1 MCWITNKKLKFKI
14 AKENI
19 PIYKI
24 CCKEDDKILSYFKRF
39 EYKLDC
45 LYNTNFEVSFAL
57 DSIIIYKGFHSY
69 SLNKTYLDK
78 RYDNIRVFKN
88 ESFIELI
95 RNSKNSN
102 KLNDYPFGIVVSG
115 YIPEGGAY
123 ALNEYGE
130 YVSDSIILNKI
141 ENA

>member
-24 CCKEDDKILSYFKRF
+24 CRKVNDEIFSYYKNF
-39 EYKLDC
+39 EYRLGW
-45 LYNTNFEVSFAL
+45 LYNTNFEVAVNTKMSE
-57 DSIIIYKGFHSY
+57 IYKGFHSY
-69 SLNKTYLDK
+69 SLNKTYYEK
-78 RYDNIRVFKN
+78 RYDIIRVFKN

-95 RNSKNSN
+95 FNSN
-102 KLNDYPFGIVVSG
+102 SNRFNDYSSGVVVSG
-115 YIPEGGAY
+115 YIPKGSAY

-141 ENA
+141 ENV

>member
-24 CCKEDDKILSYFKRF
+24 CRKEDDKILSYYKKF
-39 EYKLDC
+39 EYRLGW
-45 LYNTNFEVSFAL
+45 LYNTNFEVAL
-57 DSIIIYKGFHSY
+57 DDKMSEIYKGFHSY
-69 SLNKTYLDK
+69 SLNKTYYEK

-88 ESFIELI
+88 ENFIELI
-95 RNSKNSN
+95 FNSN
-102 KLNDYPFGIVVSG
+102 SNRLNDYSFGIVVSG
-115 YIPEGGAY
+115 YIPKGSAY

>member
-1 MCWITNKKLKFKI
+1 MCWFTSKKLKFKI

-24 CCKEDDKILSYFKRF
+24 CCKEDDKILSYYKKF
-39 EYKLDC
+39 EYRLGW
-45 LYNTNFEVSFAL
+45 LYNTNFEVAFDDKMSE
-57 DSIIIYKGFHSY
+57 IYKGFHSY
-69 SLNKTYLDK
+69 SLNKTYYEK
-78 RYDNIRVFKN
+78 RYDIIRVFKN

-95 RNSKNSN
+95 FNSNSN
-102 KLNDYPFGIVVSG
+102 KLDAYPSGIVVSG
-115 YIPEGGAY
+115 YIPKGGAY

-130 YVSDSIILNKI
+130 YVSNSIILNKI

>member
-24 CCKEDDKILSYFKRF
+24 CRKEDDKILSYYRRF
-39 EYKLDC
+39 EYRLDC
-45 LYNTNFEVSFAL
+45 LYNTNFEVSL
-57 DSIIIYKGFHSY
+57 TTDDIIIYKGFHSY

-78 RYDNIRVFKN
+78 RYDNIRVLKN
-88 ESFIELI
+88 ESFIEFIL
-95 RNSKNSN
+95 NSNSN

-115 YIPEGGAY
+115 YIPKGSAY

-130 YVSDSIILNKI
+130 YVSNSIILNKI

>member
-24 CCKEDDKILSYFKRF
+24 CRKEDDKILSYFKHF
-39 EYKLDC
+39 EYKLGW
-45 LYNTNFEVSFAL
+45 LYETNFEVAIDTKTSE
-57 DSIIIYKGFHSY
+57 IYKGFHSY
-69 SLNKTYLDK
+69 SLNKTYSNK
-78 RYDNIRVFKN
+78 WYNIVRVFKN
-88 ESFIELI
+88 ENFIELI
-95 RNSKNSN
+95 FNSN
-102 KLNDYPFGIVVSG
+102 SNRLNSYSFGIVVSG
-115 YIPEGGAY
+115 YIPKSSAY

>member
-19 PIYKI
+19 PIYKV
-24 CCKEDDKILSYFKRF
+24 CRKEDNEILSYFKHF

-45 LYNTNFEVSFAL
+45 LYNTNFEVAFDDKMSE
-57 DSIIIYKGFHSY
+57 IYKGFHSY
-69 SLNKTYLDK
+69 SLNKTYYEK
-78 RYDNIRVFKN
+78 RYDIIGVFKN

-95 RNSKNSN
+95 FNSNSN
-102 KLNDYPFGIVVSG
+102 KIAEYSSGIVVSG
-115 YIPEGGAY
+115 YIPKGSAY

-141 ENA
+141 ENV

>member
-24 CCKEDDKILSYFKRF
+24 CRKEDDKILSYYKKF
-39 EYKLDC
+39 EYKLGW
-45 LYNTNFEVSFAL
+45 LYETNFEVSL
-57 DSIIIYKGFHSY
+57 TTDDTIIYKGFHSY
-69 SLNKTYLDK
+69 SLNKTYYEK
-78 RYDNIRVFKN
+78 RYDIIRVFKN

-95 RNSKNSN
+95 LESNGN
-102 KLNDYPFGIVVSG
+102 KLDTYSFGIVVSG
-115 YIPEGGAY
+115 YIPKGSAY

-130 YVSDSIILNKI
+130 YVSNSIILNKI
-141 ENA
+141 ENV

>member
-1 MCWITNKKLKFKI
+1 MCWFTNKKLKFKI

-24 CCKEDDKILSYFKRF
+24 CCKEDDKILSYYKKF
-39 EYKLDC
+39 EYRLGW
-45 LYNTNFEVSFAL
+45 LYNTNFEVAFDDKMSE
-57 DSIIIYKGFHSY
+57 IYKGFHSY
-69 SLNKTYLDK
+69 SLNKTYYEK
-78 RYDNIRVFKN
+78 RYDIIRVFKN

-95 RNSKNSN
+95 LESNSN
-102 KLNDYPFGIVVSG
+102 RIAECPSGIVVSG
-115 YIPEGGAY
+115 YIPKGSAY

-130 YVSDSIILNKI
+130 YVSNSIILNKI

>member
-24 CCKEDDKILSYFKRF
+24 CRKEDDKILSYFKHF
-39 EYKLDC
+39 EYKLGR
-45 LYNTNFEVSFAL
+45 LYNTNFEVAVDIKMSE
-57 DSIIIYKGFHSY
+57 IYKGFHSY
-69 SLNKTYLDK
+69 SLNKTYYEK
-78 RYDNIRVFKN
+78 RYDIISVFKN

-95 RNSKNSN
+95 FNSN
-102 KLNDYPFGIVVSG
+102 SNRLNDYSSGIVVSG
-115 YIPEGGAY
+115 YIPKGSAY
-123 ALNEYGE
+123 VLNEYGE

>member
-1 MCWITNKKLKFKI
+1 MCWFTNKKLKFKI

-24 CCKEDDKILSYFKRF
+24 CSKEDDKILSYYKKF
-39 EYKLDC
+39 EYRLGW
-45 LYNTNFEVSFAL
+45 LYNTNFEIAFDDKMSE
-57 DSIIIYKGFHSY
+57 IYKGFHSY
-69 SLNKTYLDK
+69 SLNKTYYEK
-78 RYDNIRVFKN
+78 RYDIIRVFKN

-95 RNSKNSN
+95 FNSN
-102 KLNDYPFGIVVSG
+102 SNRLNDYSSGVVVSG
-115 YIPEGGAY
+115 YIPKGSAY

-141 ENA
+141 ENV

>member
-1 MCWITNKKLKFKI
+1 MCWFTNKKLKFKI

-24 CCKEDDKILSYFKRF
+24 CSKEDDKILSYYKKF
-39 EYKLDC
+39 EYRLGW
-45 LYNTNFEVSFAL
+45 LYNTNFEVAFDDKMSE
-57 DSIIIYKGFHSY
+57 IYKGFHSY
-69 SLNKTYLDK
+69 SLNKTYYEK

-95 RNSKNSN
+95 FNSNSN

-115 YIPEGGAY
+115 YIPKCSAY

-130 YVSDSIILNKI
+130 YVSNSIILNKI

>member
-24 CCKEDDKILSYFKRF
+24 CRNEDDKILSYFKHF
-39 EYKLDC
+39 EYRLGC
-45 LYNTNFEVSFAL
+45 LYNTNFEVAVGTKMSE
-57 DSIIIYKGFHSY
+57 IYKGFHSY
-69 SLNKTYLDK
+69 SLNKTYYEK
-78 RYDNIRVFKN
+78 RYDIIRVFKN
-88 ESFIELI
+88 ENLIELI
-95 RNSKNSN
+95 FNSN
-102 KLNDYPFGIVVSG
+102 SNRLNNYSFGIVVSG
-115 YIPEGGAY
+115 YIPKGSAY

-141 ENA
+141 ENV

>member
-24 CCKEDDKILSYFKRF
+24 CRKENDKILSYFKRF

-45 LYNTNFEVSFAL
+45 LYNTNFEVSFTP
-57 DSIIIYKGFHSY
+57 DSSIIYKGFHSY

-95 RNSKNSN
+95 FNSNSN
-102 KLNDYPFGIVVSG
+102 KLNDYSFGIVVSG
-115 YIPEGGAY
+115 YIPEDGAY

-130 YVSDSIILNKI
+130 YVSDSIVLNKI

>member
-24 CCKEDDKILSYFKRF
+24 CRKEDGKILSYFKRF
-39 EYKLDC
+39 EYELGC
-45 LYNTNFEVSFAL
+45 LYETNFEIAVDAKMSE
-57 DSIIIYKGFHSY
+57 IYKGFHSY
-69 SLNKTYLDK
+69 SLNKTYYEK
-78 RYDNIRVFKN
+78 RYDIIRVFKN

-95 RNSKNSN
+95 FNSNSN
-102 KLNDYPFGIVVSG
+102 KLDTYSFGIIVSG
-115 YIPEGGAY
+115 YIPKGSAY

>member
-24 CCKEDDKILSYFKRF
+24 CRKENDKILSYFKRF

-45 LYNTNFEVSFAL
+45 LYNTNFEVSL
-57 DSIIIYKGFHSY
+57 TTDDVIIYKGFHSY
-69 SLNKTYLDK
+69 SLNKTYLEN
-78 RYDNIRVFKN
+78 RYNNIRVFKN
-88 ESFIELI
+88 ENFIELI
-95 RNSKNSN
+95 FNSNSN

-115 YIPEGGAY
+115 YIPKGSAY

-130 YVSDSIILNKI
+130 YVSNSIILNKI

>member
-24 CCKEDDKILSYFKRF
+24 CRKEDDKILSYFKRF
-39 EYKLDC
+39 EYELGC
-45 LYNTNFEVSFAL
+45 LYNTNFEIAVDAKMSE
-57 DSIIIYKGFHSY
+57 IYKGFHSY
-69 SLNKTYLDK
+69 SLNKTYLEK

-88 ESFIELI
+88 ENFIELI
-95 RNSKNSN
+95 FNSN
-102 KLNDYPFGIVVSG
+102 SNRLNDYSFGIVVSG
-115 YIPEGGAY
+115 YIPKGGTY

-141 ENA
+141 ENV

>member
-24 CCKEDDKILSYFKRF
+24 CHKEDDKILSYFKHF
-39 EYKLDC
+39 EYKLGC
-45 LYNTNFEVSFAL
+45 LYDTNFEVAVDTKMSE
-57 DSIIIYKGFHSY
+57 IYKGFHSY
-69 SLNKTYLDK
+69 SLNKTYYEK
-78 RYDNIRVFKN
+78 RYDIISVFKN
-88 ESFIELI
+88 ENFIALI
-95 RNSKNSN
+95 FNPNSN
-102 KLNDYPFGIVVSG
+102 RLNDYSFGIIVSG
-115 YIPEGGAY
+115 YIPKGSTY

>member
-24 CCKEDDKILSYFKRF
+24 CRKEDDKVLSYYKKF
-39 EYKLDC
+39 EYRLGC
-45 LYNTNFEVSFAL
+45 LYNTNFEVAFDDKMSE
-57 DSIIIYKGFHSY
+57 IYKGFHSY
-69 SLNKTYLDK
+69 SLNKTYYEK
-78 RYDNIRVFKN
+78 RYDIIRVFKN
-88 ESFIELI
+88 ESFIERILK
-95 RNSKNSN
+95 SDGN
-102 KLNDYPFGIVVSG
+102 KLDAYSFCIVVSG
-115 YIPEGGAY
+115 YIPKGSAY

>member
-24 CCKEDDKILSYFKRF
+24 CRKEDDKILSYYKKF
-39 EYKLDC
+39 EYRLGW
-45 LYNTNFEVSFAL
+45 LYNTNFEVAFDAKISE
-57 DSIIIYKGFHSY
+57 IYKGFHSY
-69 SLNKTYLDK
+69 SLNKTYYEK

-95 RNSKNSN
+95 RNSNSN
-102 KLNDYPFGIVVSG
+102 KLNDYSFGIVVSG
-115 YIPEGGAY
+115 YIPKGCAY

>member
-24 CCKEDDKILSYFKRF
+24 CRKEDDKILSYFKRF
-39 EYKLDC
+39 EYKLGW
-45 LYNTNFEVSFAL
+45 LYNTNFEIAVDAKMSE
-57 DSIIIYKGFHSY
+57 IYKGFHSY

-95 RNSKNSN
+95 FNSN
-102 KLNDYPFGIVVSG
+102 SNRLNDYSFGIVVSG
-115 YIPEGGAY
+115 YIPKGGTY

>member
-24 CCKEDDKILSYFKRF
+24 CRKENDKILSYFKCF
-39 EYKLDC
+39 EYKLC
-45 LYNTNFEVSFAL
+45 CIYETNFEVAFATKM
-57 DSIIIYKGFHSY
+57 SEIYKGFHSY
-69 SLNKTYLDK
+69 SQNKTYYEK
-78 RYDNIRVFKN
+78 RYDDIIVFKN
-88 ESFIELI
+88 ESFFELI
-95 RNSKNSN
+95 FNLNSN
-102 KLNDYPFGIVVSG
+102 KLNNYSFGVVVSG
-115 YIPEGGAY
+115 YIPKGSAY

>member
-24 CCKEDDKILSYFKRF
+24 CRKENDKVLSYYKKF
-39 EYKLDC
+39 EYRLGR
-45 LYNTNFEVSFAL
+45 LYETTFEVAFYDKMSEI
-57 DSIIIYKGFHSY
+57 DKGFHSY
-69 SLNKTYLDK
+69 SLNKTYLYK

-95 RNSKNSN
+95 LESN
-102 KLNDYPFGIVVSG
+102 DNRIAEYSSGIVVSG
-115 YIPEGGAY
+115 YIPKGGVY

-130 YVSDSIILNKI
+130 YVSNSIILSKI

>member
-24 CCKEDDKILSYFKRF
+24 CRKENDKILSYFKRF
-39 EYKLDC
+39 EYELGC
-45 LYNTNFEVSFAL
+45 LYNTNFEIAVDAKMSE
-57 DSIIIYKGFHSY
+57 IYKGFHSY
-69 SLNKTYLDK
+69 SLNKTYYEK

-88 ESFIELI
+88 ENFIELI
-95 RNSKNSN
+95 FNSN
-102 KLNDYPFGIVVSG
+102 SNRLNDYSSGIVVSG
-115 YIPEGGAY
+115 YIPKGGAY
-123 ALNEYGE
+123 ALNEDGE

>member
-24 CCKEDDKILSYFKRF
+24 CRKEDDKILSYFKRF
-39 EYKLDC
+39 EYKLGCIYD
-45 LYNTNFEVSFAL
+45 TNFEIAVDAKMSE
-57 DSIIIYKGFHSY
+57 IYKGFHSY
-69 SLNKTYLDK
+69 SLNKTYHDK
-78 RYDNIRVFKN
+78 WYDIVRVFKN
-88 ESFIELI
+88 ESFIERILE
-95 RNSKNSN
+95 SNSN
-102 KLNDYPFGIVVSG
+102 RIAEYSYGIVVSG
-115 YIPEGGAY
+115 YIPKGSAY

-130 YVSDSIILNKI
+130 YVSDSIMLNKI

>member
-24 CCKEDDKILSYFKRF
+24 CRKEDDKILSYFKHF
-39 EYKLDC
+39 EYRLGW
-45 LYNTNFEVSFAL
+45 LYETNFEVAVDTKMSE
-57 DSIIIYKGFHSY
+57 IYKGFHSY
-69 SLNKTYLDK
+69 SLNKTYYEK
-78 RYDNIRVFKN
+78 RYDDIIVFKN
-88 ESFIELI
+88 ESFFELI
-95 RNSKNSN
+95 FNLNSN
-102 KLNDYPFGIVVSG
+102 KLNNYSFGVVVSG
-115 YIPEGGAY
+115 YIPKGSAY

>member
-19 PIYKI
+19 HIYKV
-24 CCKEDDKILSYFKRF
+24 CRKEDNKILSYFKHF
-39 EYKLDC
+39 EYRLGW
-45 LYNTNFEVSFAL
+45 LYNTNFEVAVDTKMSE
-57 DSIIIYKGFHSY
+57 IYKGFHSY
-69 SLNKTYLDK
+69 SSNKTYYEK

-95 RNSKNSN
+95 FNSN
-102 KLNDYPFGIVVSG
+102 SNRLNDYSSGIVVSG
-115 YIPEGGAY
+115 YIPEGSAY

>member
-24 CCKEDDKILSYFKRF
+24 CRKENDKILSYFKHF
-39 EYKLDC
+39 EYRLGC
-45 LYNTNFEVSFAL
+45 LYETNFEVAVDTKMSE
-57 DSIIIYKGFHSY
+57 IYKGFHSY
-69 SLNKTYLDK
+69 SLNKTYYEK
-78 RYDNIRVFKN
+78 RYDIIRVFKN
-88 ESFIELI
+88 ESLIELI
-95 RNSKNSN
+95 FNSN
-102 KLNDYPFGIVVSG
+102 SNRLNDYSFGIVVSG
-115 YIPEGGAY
+115 YIPKGGAY
-123 ALNEYGE
+123 VLNEYGE

>member
-24 CCKEDDKILSYFKRF
+24 CRKEDDKILSYFKHF
-39 EYKLDC
+39 EYRLGL
-45 LYNTNFEVSFAL
+45 LYETNFEVAVDTKMSE
-57 DSIIIYKGFHSY
+57 IYKGFHSY
-69 SLNKTYLDK
+69 SLNKTYYEK
-78 RYDNIRVFKN
+78 RYDIISVFKN
-88 ESFIELI
+88 ENFIELI
-95 RNSKNSN
+95 FNSN
-102 KLNDYPFGIVVSG
+102 SNRLNDYSSGIVVSG
-115 YIPEGGAY
+115 YIPKGSAY

-130 YVSDSIILNKI
+130 YVSDSIVLNKI

>member
-24 CCKEDDKILSYFKRF
+24 CRKEDDKILSYFKHF
-39 EYKLDC
+39 EYRLGW
-45 LYNTNFEVSFAL
+45 LYNTNFEVAVDTKTSE
-57 DSIIIYKGFHSY
+57 IYKGFHSY
-69 SLNKTYLDK
+69 SLNKTYYEK
-78 RYDNIRVFKN
+78 RYDIISVFKN
-88 ESFIELI
+88 ENFIALI
-95 RNSKNSN
+95 FNPNSN
-102 KLNDYPFGIVVSG
+102 RLNDYSFGIIVSG
-115 YIPEGGAY
+115 YIPKGSTY

>member
-24 CCKEDDKILSYFKRF
+24 CRKEDDKILSYYKKF
-39 EYKLDC
+39 EYRLGL
-45 LYNTNFEVSFAL
+45 LYNTNFEVAVDTKMSE
-57 DSIIIYKGFHSY
+57 IYKGFHSY
-69 SLNKTYLDK
+69 SLNKTYYEK
-78 RYDNIRVFKN
+78 RYDIIKVFKN
-88 ESFIELI
+88 ESLIELI
-95 RNSKNSN
+95 FNSN
-102 KLNDYPFGIVVSG
+102 SNRLNDYSSGVVVSG
-115 YIPEGGAY
+115 YIPKGSAY

>member
-24 CCKEDDKILSYFKRF
+24 CRKEDDKILSYYKHF
-39 EYKLDC
+39 EYKLGC
-45 LYNTNFEVSFAL
+45 LYDTNFEVSL
-57 DSIIIYKGFHSY
+57 TTDSSIIYKGFHSY
-69 SLNKTYLDK
+69 SLNKTYLER
-78 RYDNIRVFKN
+78 RYDNIRVFEN
-88 ESFIELI
+88 ESFIKLI
-95 RNSKNSN
+95 FNSN
-102 KLNDYPFGIVVSG
+102 SNILIDYSFGIVVSG
-115 YIPEGGAY
+115 YIPKGGSY

-130 YVSDSIILNKI
+130 YVSNSIVLNKI

>member
-1 MCWITNKKLKFKI
+1 MCWFTNKKLKFKI

-24 CCKEDDKILSYFKRF
+24 CSKEDDKILSYYKKF
-39 EYKLDC
+39 EYRLGW
-45 LYNTNFEVSFAL
+45 LYNTNFEVAFDDKMSE
-57 DSIIIYKGFHSY
+57 IYKGFHSY
-69 SLNKTYLDK
+69 SLNKTYYEK

-95 RNSKNSN
+95 FNSN
-102 KLNDYPFGIVVSG
+102 SNRLDTYSFGIVVSG
-115 YIPEGGAY
+115 YIPKGSAY

-130 YVSDSIILNKI
+130 YVSNSIILNKI